1 MLLDD
6 EPVPETKGIAYHEDN
21 PDDADG
27 TWKSVAITLP
37 DVSEIQVGHLAEFKD
52 FSKGSTER
60 LKLFDDLGV
69 LIRMKFATIR
79 QEDQPWKLACG
90 VPSNRA

>member
-37 DVSEIQVGHLAEFKD
+37 DV
-52 FSKGSTER
+52 SKGSTER